1 MTDIF
6 VQLFPVLFP
15 FTEQL
20 TPGNINY
27 LYINKDF
34 ITSNNKWHFGEK
46 YNAHNNK
53 SFNYKQEIYI

>member
-1 MTDIF
+1 MAYIMIYRNLIKSVTNLTDIF

-20 TPGNINY
+20 TLGNINY

-34 ITSNNKWHFGEK
+34 ITSNNKWHF
-46 YNAHNNK
+46 
-53 SFNYKQEIYI
+53 